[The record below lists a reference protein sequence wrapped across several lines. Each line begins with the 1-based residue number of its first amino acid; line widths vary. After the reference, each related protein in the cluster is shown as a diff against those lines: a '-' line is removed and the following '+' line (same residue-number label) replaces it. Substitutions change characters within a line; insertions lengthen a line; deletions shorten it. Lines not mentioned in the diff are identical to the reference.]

1 MNLLTFLMLIKT
13 ARTNSQPRLEAT
25 RGSRLCSKNKCL
37 TIGLL
42 LGLAVAAVV
51 FAGFQFF
58 DQNLHDSLH
67 AALVLGIG
75 MLWSV
80 QMCWLT
86 VRVK

>member
-1 MNLLTFLMLIKT
+1 MNLLTFLMLTKT

-25 RGSRLCSKNKCL
+25 RGSHPCSKNKCL

-58 DQNLHDSLH
+58 GDFAHV
-67 AALVLGIG
+67 AASNMGFFFGDFLNGLIEAAEVL
-75 MLWSV
+75 S
-80 QMCWLT
+80 
-86 VRVK
+86 